1 MCAVRRNCCCSITD
15 PAHCRGLEELACSC
29 SREVLFVDSAEYM
42 FRMQVAEMACSVSI
56 VCVRAIWGGG
66 GRRVCVCVHKK
77 ERDRPHP
84 SGHPHTRIHAP
95 LAGALSRG
103 KPQTIQGAGLET
115 KQRCTSAESTHTHIH
130 THTQTDTHTH
140 RHTHKG
146 NEFQGTHSTCG
157 NRSRGNNTA
166 GALL

>member
-66 GRRVCVCVHKK
+66 VEGYVCVCIRKSVT
-77 ERDRPHP
+77 
-84 SGHPHTRIHAP
+84 GHTLQAIRTREYTHLSQVRCLGENRKRSRALALKRSKDVRLQKAHTH
-95 LAGALSRG
+95 
-103 KPQTIQGAGLET
+103 TY
-115 KQRCTSAESTHTHIH
+115 THTHR
-130 THTQTDTHTH
+130 QTHTH